1 MGRIDIVVF
10 PGKTR
15 EIFGQ
20 VKNEPQVETGVLEPL
35 VDSYVQSLANPSVP
49 RKFTGYYEEM
59 DDPLQIEWE
68 AYDENNPIVQVTEE
82 VPIEQPEGEEGLSG
96 PITDTVVVSMELAQ
110 VPAEQR
116 AKLDIPGF
124 PA

>member
-1 MGRIDIVVF
+1 MGRVDIVVF

-20 VKNEPQVETGVLEPL
+20 VKNGPQVETSVLEPL
-35 VDSYVQSLANPSVP
+35 VDSYVASLANPSVP

-59 DDPLQIEWE
+59 DDPLAIEWE
-68 AYDENNPIVQVTEE
+68 VYDENNPIVQVTEE
-82 VPIEQPEGEEGLSG
+82 VPAE
-96 PITDTVVVSMELAQ
+96 PIGDTEPARPLTDTVVMSMELAQ
-110 VPAEQR
+110 VPEAQR

-124 PA
+124 PV